1 VIIAL
6 TGRAGVGKTTVA
18 RELCK
23 RHEFT
28 RISFAGPLKAMMYA
42 LYIEMDLSLEEILKR
57 LQGDL
62 KETHDY
68 WLGGASPRK
77 AMQTLG
83 TEWGRHCL
91 GENFWTGVWQRSVAK
106 SGAQR
111 VVAEDC
117 RFHNEADTVR
127 SLGGVII
134 GLRRDADSPL
144 GAATRAHLSEYGTE
158 PDEWVDCI
166 DDMPSATAAR
176 VFAVARSIRVHRS
189 RV

>member
-18 RELCK
+18 LNLCE
-23 RHEFT
+23 RHAFT
-28 RISFAGPLKAMMYA
+28 RIPFAGPLKAMLHC
-42 LYIEMDLSLEEILKR
+42 LYVAMDLRRDEIEARITGGLK
-57 LQGDL
+57 D
-62 KETHDY
+62 TPDY
-68 WLGGASPRK
+68 WLGGASPRR

-91 GENFWTGVWQRSVAK
+91 GENFWTGVWQRSVTM

-111 VVAEDC
+111 VVTDDC
-117 RFHNEADTVR
+117 RFHNEADMVR
-127 SLGGVII
+127 SLGGVVI
-134 GLRRDADSPL
+134 GLQREVGSPL

-166 DDMPSATAAR
+166 DDMPAATAAR
-176 VFAVARSIRVHRS
+176 VFAVARSIRVHRP
-189 RV
+189 RL